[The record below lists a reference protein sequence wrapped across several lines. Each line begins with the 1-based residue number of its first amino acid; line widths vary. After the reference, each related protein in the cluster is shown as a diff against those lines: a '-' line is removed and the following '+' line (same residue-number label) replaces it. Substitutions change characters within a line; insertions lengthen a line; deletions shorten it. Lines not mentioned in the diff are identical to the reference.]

1 MTIDVNAT
9 NKNKPELSKKPYSVP
24 RLRVYGDI
32 REITKAMGGTT
43 GMNDGGAGPDKTS
56 P

>member
-1 MTIDVNAT
+1 MTIDLHPP
-9 NKNKPELSKKPYSVP
+9 KPSKPDHPKKPYRTP
-24 RLRVYGDI
+24 QLLLYGNV

-43 GMNDGGAGPDKTS
+43 GMNDGGGGPDKTS